1 MFILLSSYNIIAGR
15 GQKALGSRVRSSS
28 YSLVRE
34 RQPSQVETNENPY
47 TTYGVSFPI
56 QSVVTGNAR
65 GGWTESAGAE
75 TPEPVVSG
83 NEQLHSLTLEY
94 RL

>member
-1 MFILLSSYNIIAGR
+1 MSGDTT
-15 GQKALGSRVRSSS
+15 G
-28 YSLVRE
+28 LVH
-34 RQPSQVETNENPY
+34 
-47 TTYGVSFPI
+47 
-56 QSVVTGNAR
+56 AR